1 MWPEAIL
8 TGDPI
13 NVFFF
18 SKERYSHFARPKK
31 TGSNNEAN
39 ILARW
44 P

>member
-18 SKERYSHFARPKK
+18 KGKVCHFARPKK
-31 TGSNNEAN
+31 TGSNNEAT

>member
-13 NVFFF
+13 NVFF
-18 SKERYSHFARPKK
+18 STERYSHFARPKK
-31 TGSNNEAN
+31 TGSNNEAT